1 MDRVKIILNPYG
13 GRLSEQEK
21 VSRVKQAFAKTGL
34 TYDLTLTTAPGQAIE
49 LARWAAQEGWS
60 VIVAAGG
67 DGTISEVV
75 NGLMAYAGGREAGTL
90 GILPLGTANDLAD
103 MLALPRN
110 LEEACQRIVTGKTRL
125 IDVGQ
130 VNNRFFVNNS
140 AVGLEPMVSLAHE
153 EMRWVKGDLR
163 YIFAALKAISKAK
176 FWQMKLTWD
185 EGSYEGPLTLVSVG
199 NSRRTGGAFY
209 MTPQAKVDDG
219 LLDFIYALKA
229 SRLEM
234 FKILP
239 QTFKGKHIHHPLI
252 SYLQTTTL
260 SIIASPG
267 TPIQA
272 DGEIIER
279 EATDITYRV
288 IPNKLRVIV

>member
-13 GRLSEQEK
+13 GRLPKEKK
-21 VSRVKQAFAKTGL
+21 VSQIKQAFANTGL
-34 TYDLTLTTAPGQAIE
+34 AYDLTLTTRPGQAID
-49 LARWAAQEGWS
+49 LAQWAAQEGWS
-60 VIVAAGG
+60 IIVAAGG

-75 NGLMAYAGGREAGTL
+75 NGLMAYAGEREAGTL

-110 LEEACQRIVTGKTRL
+110 LEEACQRIVARKTRL
-125 IDVGQ
+125 IDVGR

-163 YIFAALKAISKAK
+163 YIVAAVKAIIKAK

-185 EGSYEGPLTLVSVG
+185 EGSCENLMTLVSVG

-209 MTPQAKVDDG
+209 MTPQAEVDDG
-219 LLDFIYALKA
+219 LLDFVYALKA

-234 FKILP
+234 FKLLP
-239 QTFKGKHIHHPLI
+239 QTFKGKHIHHP
-252 SYLQTTTL
+252 
-260 SIIASPG
+260 
-267 TPIQA
+267 
-272 DGEIIER
+272 
-279 EATDITYRV
+279 
-288 IPNKLRVIV
+288 